1 MIHVKEISVQEQYEY
16 FVNTFNNI
24 GTFLRSCSTEEID
37 YRIFE
42 EFDGDCISFLNENIL
57 SNLLSKGL
65 INDTIFHMSVELVM
79 KVRDIES
86 TSLCNSTSVK
96 VHPYW
101 LEILTMADRIRS
113 LIVTHNK

>member
-1 MIHVKEISVQEQYEY
+1 MKEISVQEQYEY

-24 GTFLRSCSTEEID
+24 GTVLSSCSTEEIG

-65 INDTIFHMSVELVM
+65 INDTIFHMSVELA
-79 KVRDIES
+79 KKFRNIEN
-86 TSLCNSTSVK
+86 TSLWNSTSVK
-96 VHPYW
+96 SEPQW
-101 LEILTMADRIRS
+101 LEVLMIADEIKS
-113 LIVTHNK
+113 LLDI